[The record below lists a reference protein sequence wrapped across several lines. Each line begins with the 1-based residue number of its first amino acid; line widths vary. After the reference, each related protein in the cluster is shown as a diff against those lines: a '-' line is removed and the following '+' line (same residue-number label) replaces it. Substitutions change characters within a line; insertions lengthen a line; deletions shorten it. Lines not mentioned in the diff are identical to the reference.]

1 MHAHNPAVSYP
12 WTSSACSSLSMN
24 ALSGDGSRHAQM
36 DKSTAT
42 GRAPREVASA
52 VWMAAA
58 EGRDEVVIADLKVKV
73 AILLRALAPQM
84 LFGLMAKRALKS
96 ADS

>member
-1 MHAHNPAVSYP
+1 
-12 WTSSACSSLSMN
+12 MN
-24 ALSGDGSRHAQM
+24 ALTGDGSRHAHM

-42 GRAPREVASA
+42 GRDPREVANA
-52 VWMAAA
+52 VWRTVA

-84 LFGLMAKRALKS
+84 LFGLMAKRALKGGET
-96 ADS
+96 